1 MSNKLNLSAVE
12 SYSKAFAAKVCNDF
26 FAENS
31 SITGKQVLGLTSIEQ
46 VNMLTIK
53 ALFDKWQADNQRLRS
68 PYFDFNAPEVQQAL
82 KSFMNTVSQHI
93 SIKREHFEP
102 LLVDSIGETLVLI
115 LEPQTFYK
123 ELMRDLPG
131 FKFSQENI
139 RPLTK
144 YLLIN
149 KDILP
154 QIAEKL
160 NGHEFVFANQAM
172 TWLEETPLSVEN
184 PDKYL
189 AQFAE
194 IIPMPEELVSRKEA
208 PKVVDTNTSFFDFA
222 VSTPQP
228 SVEIP
233 QTRYQP
239 HPVIERIME
248 TPVPVV
254 ERIFE
259 STPIF
264 VEKPL
269 EVAPAVM
276 HRPEL
281 TPIYEQKVESLAPR
295 INEATTERLVPKEAE
310 EIRLNEKLASDKKS
324 VNDQAKSSKS
334 VLDYHQNSRIEGITG
349 AISLNQ
355 RFLFTNN
362 LFGGNIQSFSHALEE
377 LELCK
382 DFSEAKELILKKYVP
397 RYLWDITGAEAE
409 EFIDIIKRRF
419 N

>member
-12 SYSKAFAAKVCNDF
+12 RYSKAFAAKVCNDF

>member
-12 SYSKAFAAKVCNDF
+12 RYSKAFAAKVCNDF
-26 FAENS
+26 FTEYS
-31 SITGKQVLGLTSIEQ
+31 SITGKQILGLTSLQQ

-53 ALFDKWQADNQRLRS
+53 ALFDKWQADTQRLRS
-68 PYFDFNAPEVQQAL
+68 PYFDFNASEVQQAL
-82 KSFMNTVSQHI
+82 KTFMNTVSQHI

-102 LLVDSIGETLVLI
+102 LLVDSVGETLVLI

-123 ELMRDLPG
+123 ELMRDLPS

-144 YLLIN
+144 YILIN

-154 QIAEKL
+154 KLAEKL
-160 NGHEFVFANQAM
+160 NGQEFVFANQAM

-189 AQFAE
+189 AQLAE
-194 IIPMPEELVSRKEA
+194 IVPIPEELVPSKET
-208 PKVVDTNTSFFDFA
+208 PKVAPESASFFDFA
-222 VSTPQP
+222 VPTAQARE
-228 SVEIP
+228 EIQ
-233 QTRYQP
+233 QTRYEPQP
-239 HPVIERIME
+239 VTERIIE
-248 TPVPVV
+248 TPLPVV
-254 ERIFE
+254 EHVIE
-259 STPIF
+259 PAPVY
-264 VEKPL
+264 VEKPV
-269 EVAPAVM
+269 EVAPQ
-276 HRPEL
+276 RPEP
-281 TPIYEQKVESLAPR
+281 TPIYEQKVESLTPR
-295 INEATTERLVPKEAE
+295 INEAAAERLAPRETE
-310 EIRLNEKLASDKKS
+310 DMRLNEKLASDQKS
-324 VNDQAKSSKS
+324 VNDHAQSSKS

-362 LFGGNIQSFSHALEE
+362 LFGGNIQAFSHALEE

-397 RYLWDITGAEAE
+397 RYMWDITGAEAE
-409 EFIDIIKRRF
+409 EFIDIVKRRF

>member
-12 SYSKAFAAKVCNDF
+12 RYSKAFAAKVCNDF
-26 FAENS
+26 FTEYS
-31 SITGKQVLGLTSIEQ
+31 SITGKQILGITSLQQ

-53 ALFDKWQADNQRLRS
+53 ALFDKWQADTQRLRS
-68 PYFDFNAPEVQQAL
+68 PYFDFNASEVQQAL
-82 KSFMNTVSQHI
+82 KTFMNTVSQHI

-123 ELMRDLPG
+123 ELMRDLPS

-139 RPLTK
+139 LPLTK
-144 YLLIN
+144 YIFIN

-154 QIAEKL
+154 KLAEKL
-160 NGHEFVFANQAM
+160 NGQEFVFANQAM

-194 IIPMPEELVSRKEA
+194 IVPIPEELVPSKEA
-208 PKVVDTNTSFFDFA
+208 PKVAPENASFFDF
-222 VSTPQP
+222 VMPTSQPREEIQQPRYEPQ
-228 SVEIP
+228 
-233 QTRYQP
+233 
-239 HPVIERIME
+239 
-248 TPVPVV
+248 PVV
-254 ERIFE
+254 ERFIE
-259 STPIF
+259 TPPPV
-264 VEKPL
+264 VEPIEPAPVIIERPV
-269 EVAPAVM
+269 EVAPIILQ
-276 HRPEL
+276 RPEL
-281 TPIYEQKVESLAPR
+281 TPIYEQKVESLTPK
-295 INEATTERLVPKEAE
+295 INEAVAERLAPKEAE
-310 EIRLNEKLASDKKS
+310 DIRLNEKLASDQKS
-324 VNDQAKSSKS
+324 VNDQAQSNKS
-334 VLDYHQNSRIEGITG
+334 VLDYHQNSRIEGITE

-362 LFGGNIQSFSHALEE
+362 LFGGNIQAFSHALEE

-382 DFSEAKELILKKYVP
+382 DFIEAKELILKKYVP
-397 RYLWDITGAEAE
+397 RYMWDITGAEAE
-409 EFIDIIKRRF
+409 EFIDIVKRRF

>member
-228 SVEIP
+228 SAEIP
-233 QTRYQP
+233 QTYFQQYP
-239 HPVIERIME
+239 IVERIIE
-248 TPVPVV
+248 TPPPVV
-254 ERIFE
+254 ERQIEPAAVF
-259 STPIF
+259 I
-264 VEKPL
+264 EKPV

-276 HRPEL
+276 QRPEPK
-281 TPIYEQKVESLAPR
+281 PIYEQKVESLSPR
-295 INEATTERLVPKEAE
+295 INEATVERLVPKEAE
-310 EIRLNEKLASDKKS
+310 EIRLNEKLASEKKS
-324 VNDQAKSSKS
+324 VNDKAKSSKS